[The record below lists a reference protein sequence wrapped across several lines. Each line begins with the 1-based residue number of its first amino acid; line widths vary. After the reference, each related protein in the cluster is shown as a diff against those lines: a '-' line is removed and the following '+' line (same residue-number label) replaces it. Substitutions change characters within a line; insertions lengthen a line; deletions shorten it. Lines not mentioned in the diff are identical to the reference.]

1 MKPYLILLIAA
12 GLLCIATIRA
22 WHDDPIVQFMTDGRP
37 KRITY
42 WNASPRLIHVDIEVK
57 TPRICNDEARFESMN
72 IYFFLSDFSWMET
85 MSARYVKIV
94 EM

>member
-22 WHDDPIVQFMTDGRP
+22 WHDDPIVVFLTDGRP
-37 KRITY
+37 KQITY
-42 WNASPRLIHVDIEVK
+42 FNANRRIIHVDIEVK
-57 TPRICNDEARFESMN
+57 TPHICNGKARFESMN
-72 IYFFLSDFSWMET
+72 IYFFLTNFSWMET